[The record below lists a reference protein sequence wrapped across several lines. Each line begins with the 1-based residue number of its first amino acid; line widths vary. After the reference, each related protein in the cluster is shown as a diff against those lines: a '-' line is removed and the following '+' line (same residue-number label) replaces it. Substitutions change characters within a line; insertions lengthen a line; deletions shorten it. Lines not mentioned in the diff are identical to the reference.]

1 MLPDTIDARVA
12 IVVGKANNNVIGHLN
27 SIPWHLPE
35 DLKHFKATTLGH
47 TIVMGRK
54 TFESI
59 GRPLPGRRMVVISR
73 NPRWHADGALCAKSL
88 SEAIALSGEARQ
100 IFVVGG
106 ADVFREAMAMA
117 KRLIVTEIDLC
128 PAGDVFFP
136 EIDPKVWRK
145 TPGRR
150 QTGSNGINFAISV
163 YERRTD

>member
-1 MLPDTIDARVA
+1 MLPDMIDERVA
-12 IVVGKANNNVIGHLN
+12 VVVGKASNNVIGHLN
-27 SIPWHLPE
+27 KIPWHLPE

-59 GRPLPGRRMVVISR
+59 GKPLPGRQTVVISR
-73 NPRWHADGALCAKSL
+73 NPRWHADGVISAKSL
-88 SEAIALSGEARQ
+88 AEAIALSSEARQ
-100 IFVVGG
+100 IFIVGG
-106 ADVFREAMAMA
+106 ADIFREAMALA
-117 KRLIVTEIDLC
+117 KRLIVTEIELC

-136 EIDPKVWRK
+136 EIDLTVWHK
-145 TPGRR
+145 APGIR